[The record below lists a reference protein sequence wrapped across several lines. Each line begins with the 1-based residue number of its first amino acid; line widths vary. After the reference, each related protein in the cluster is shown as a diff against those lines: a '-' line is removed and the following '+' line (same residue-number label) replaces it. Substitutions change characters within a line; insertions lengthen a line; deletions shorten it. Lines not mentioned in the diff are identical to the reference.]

1 MCAEKMEKLQSKSIR
16 DRLSLWE
23 GSLAPLSD
31 SEKQGFMELG
41 TIAAQRPLPPEV
53 HNENKCNGILN
64 VYLISKFRY

>member
-1 MCAEKMEKLQSKSIR
+1 MCAEKMDKLQSKSIR

-31 SEKQGFMELG
+31 SEKQGVMELG

-53 HNENKCNGILN
+53 HNEM
-64 VYLISKFRY
+64 